1 MVILTILILPNQE
14 HSISFHLFVSSPI
27 FFISVLEF
35 SEYRSF
41 ASLGRFTP
49 SYFILF
55 DAMINGIVSLISL
68 SDTSLLV
75 YRDATDVCILI
86 LYHATSCKFMQLNS
100 LMNPS
105 SFLVVFLGFSI
116 YSIMSTEN
124 TDRFT
129 SSFPMWIPFFSFSF
143 LITVARTSK
152 TILNKRLFL
161 IEDNKDI
168 LIFLQ

>member
-1 MVILTILILPNQE
+1 
-14 HSISFHLFVSSPI
+14 
-27 FFISVLEF
+27 
-35 SEYRSF
+35 
-41 ASLGRFTP
+41 
-49 SYFILF
+49 
-55 DAMINGIVSLISL
+55 MINGIVSLISL

-129 SSFPMWIPFFSFSF
+129 SSFPMWMTFISFSCLF
-143 LITVARTSK
+143 ASNQNFNTM
-152 TILNKRLFL
+152 LNRSGFVPHLVLFL
-161 IEDNKDI
+161 ILEEK
-168 LIFLQ
+168 LPGFHC